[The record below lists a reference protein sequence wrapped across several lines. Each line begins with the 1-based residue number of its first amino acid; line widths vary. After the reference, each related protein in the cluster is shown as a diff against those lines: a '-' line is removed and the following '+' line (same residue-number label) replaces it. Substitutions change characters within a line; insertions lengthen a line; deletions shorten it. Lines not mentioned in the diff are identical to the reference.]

1 MHNENS
7 MSKEIAKKRAAA
19 LGNLPNTREKQKQ
32 KYVSKCIYIYFVYKG
47 LECVDLQKRNSKQ
60 MYDQK
65 KRRYNNQRINSL
77 LFKQNLLKLNQKQML
92 KNS

>member
-65 KRRYNNQRINSL
+65 KEENQRINSL
-77 LFKQNLLKLNQKQML
+77 LFKQNLLKLKF
-92 KNS
+92 KNRC